1 MYGIHRM
8 AGVRA
13 KIYVEDLLDT
23 TPPQQVLAHW
33 EGLAPAPFFGGE
45 ISDLDLR
52 TNFHS
57 MNRAE

>member
-33 EGLAPAPFFGGE
+33 EGLAPAPFFAAKYP
-45 ISDLDLR
+45 ISTCELISTR
-52 TNFHS
+52 
-57 MNRAE
+57 

>member
-1 MYGIHRM
+1 M